1 MMDEQRHF
9 IRLLEKVQVNVPF
22 LKLKNDYLP
31 LFMEYG
37 MNPEIGIDADAQDST
52 PDEAFRN
59 ISEILKINHRKITLH
74 GPFMDLVP
82 GGFDS
87 MLLTATRKRLDRFFE
102 IIPIFEPIHVVCHT
116 GYDPDHY
123 RENWNDWLA
132 NSIATWKSYVSL
144 AERFG
149 FKLLLEN
156 VYETSPEVH
165 CALFDTIPSDAFGFC
180 LDVGHHHVFG
190 KSPLKEWIGM
200 LGEKILAL
208 HLHDN
213 CGEEDSHLA
222 IGKGNVDF
230 TGLFQMLDER
240 GLMPVITLEP
250 HEEETLWQSLA
261 SEDLKDFIQKLP

>member
-1 MMDEQRHF
+1 MMDKREYF
-9 IRLLEKVQVNVPF
+9 IKLLEKVQVNVPF

-37 MNPEIGIDADAQDST
+37 INPEIGIDAGAIDSIS
-52 PDEAFRN
+52 DKEFKN
-59 ISEILKINHRKITLH
+59 IAEILKINKRKTTLH

-82 GGFDS
+82 GGLDT
-87 MLLTATRKRLDRFFE
+87 MLLAATRKRLDRFFE
-102 IIPIFEPIHVVCHT
+102 IIPVFEPVNVVCHT
-116 GYDPDHY
+116 GYDPGHY
-123 RENWNDWLA
+123 RENWNEWLA

-165 CALFDTIPSDAFGFC
+165 YALFDTIPSDAFGFC

-190 KSPLKEWIGM
+190 KSPLKEWVGM
-200 LGEKILAL
+200 LGEKIMEI

-213 CGEEDSHLA
+213 SGEKDGHLA

-230 TGLFQMLDER
+230 TGLFHLLDGK
-240 GLMPVITLEP
+240 GLRPVITLEP